1 MTSSTIAPNTPHRVA
16 VIGLRSVGGAH
27 VRAWAAYQRANP
39 HIRLVAVCDLDA
51 ELCRRA
57 AGEYGV
63 PETYGS
69 VDDLLARSDADLIT
83 ICLPTG
89 LHERMAAACFEQGR
103 HVLCE
108 KPPAL
113 DPDSAQRMA
122 EAAAAASRVLAYGFQ
137 RRFHPQV
144 RAALEVAKSGC
155 TGPLFYGRCGWV
167 RSEPNVGA
175 TVPWKLGASTGGGG
189 LLNIGIHLLDVAWYL
204 MGRPRPLTASAF
216 GSTHGTRL
224 VASAASLPLPADP
237 AHDTTAALVRFEHDD
252 GTPAA
257 LLVESSLALHRLSPQ
272 GAATGS
278 LATGSQ
284 SVYCDLSGTEGG
296 LSVYPPAFVSGRTV
310 EPLAVEDDA
319 REQTTRRLLIEDFLR
334 AVDTGTPPRATAE
347 DGVAIMRI
355 VDTIERSAGERRELS
370 I

>member
-1 MTSSTIAPNTPHRVA
+1 MAAPHRVA

-27 VRAWAAYQRANP
+27 VRAWAAFQEAHPNV
-39 HIRLVAVCDLDA
+39 RLSAVCDLDE

-57 AGEYGV
+57 AAEYDI
-63 PETYGS
+63 PQTYVS

-89 LHERMAAACFEQGR
+89 LHERVAAACFRQGR

-113 DPDSAQRMA
+113 DAASAQRMA
-122 EAAAAASRVLAYGFQ
+122 DAAAGAGRVLSYGFQ

-144 RAALEVAKSGC
+144 RAALEVARSGRA
-155 TGPLFYGRCGWV
+155 GPLFYGRCGWV
-167 RSEPNVGA
+167 RTEPNVGA
-175 TVPWKLGASTGGGG
+175 TTPWKLGVSTGGGG
-189 LLNIGIHLLDVAWYL
+189 LLNIGIHLLDVAWYV

-224 VASAASLPLPADP
+224 VAGAAGLPLPPDP
-237 AHDTTAALVRFEHDD
+237 AHDTTAALVRFQHAD

-257 LLVESSLALHRLSPQ
+257 LLVESSLALHRLAPS
-272 GAATGS
+272 GI
-278 LATGSQ
+278 ATGSQ
-284 SVYCDLSGTEGG
+284 ASGTQSIYCDLSGPDGG
-296 LSVYPPAFVSGRTV
+296 LSVYPPAFVSGRAV
-310 EPLAVEDDA
+310 QPLAVEDDSGE
-319 REQTTRRLLIEDFLR
+319 RITRRLLIEDFLR
-334 AVDTGTPPRATAE
+334 AVDTGSPPCATPE

-355 VDTIERSAGERRELS
+355 VDAIERSATDRRE
-370 I
+370 IPI